1 MAQLLLYAV
10 YGFCLLRKRNTL
22 CIKGEEIMR
31 SKITAVLSALFL
43 AALTLTLTVAAEASP
58 LFLDVTGSLDGAT
71 VLTTPGGGTAA
82 LGVDTLFSYHAIFE
96 STGGTNMG
104 PGGYY
109 LYSATTTFDLSGHG
123 TYTSSSLVVLLAD
136 PTSIY
141 FPGSYLTGIMDV
153 GTGDGLGAKNSTAS
167 PSFSMGAPIPSL
179 LSNSLPGMASGTIN
193 FDSGVSLSN
202 LTWGSAIQTAEFTAA
217 TAVPEPSTYALLCIS
232 LGVVGFARKKM
243 VSKDS
248 E

>member
-1 MAQLLLYAV
+1 
-10 YGFCLLRKRNTL
+10 
-22 CIKGEEIMR
+22 MR

-43 AALTLTLTVAAEASP
+43 AALTLSLTVAAEASP

-82 LGVDTLFSYHAIFE
+82 LGADTLYSYHAIFE
-96 STGGTNMG
+96 STGGTPLTDGTNFFV
-104 PGGYY
+104 Y
-109 LYSATTTFDLSGHG
+109 LYPASTTFELSGHG
-123 TYTSSSLVVLLAD
+123 TYTSSSLSVFLAD
-136 PTSIY
+136 PSSVY
-141 FPGSYLTGIMDV
+141 APGYYVV
-153 GTGDGLGAKNSTAS
+153 GLMAVNGDGLQAQSVTAS

-179 LSNSLPGMASGTIN
+179 LLDPVGMATGAIS

-202 LTWGSAIQTAEFTAA
+202 LTLGSAIQTAEITAA

-232 LGVVGFARKKM
+232 LGVVGFARKRM